1 MHTYQSE
8 PDQVLEITFSAASA
22 AADAATASSCSLGPP
37 PPSIIPRPSPLP
49 PVTSTLERLVNGGA
63 SGGTRAAW
71 LHVHSHPPTR
81 THRVYLA
88 GNHAASD
95 GRNGLAVLHTFLE
108 ELGRAVVPGAGG
120 APGAALVRSSAGG
133 GLLCGG
139 GGLEEG
145 PASSATTQPRSP
157 PPPPPR
163 RPPIPDAFLPRP
175 AGPVRGDGSHWATA
189 LATAEEDA
197 QRAGTGAPSAP
208 FAPPPPYNTRLTLEA
223 WSRGETAA
231 LVGAARAAGATVQ
244 GALSTAMALG
254 ALEAAGAARAAAA
267 AGCAD
272 AEEWLAVGGGA
283 APGASRAAALA
294 LLPATLL
301 FQCPIDMRA
310 RLGVDSRFGGQG
322 ASLLWWP
329 QEVEAGQ
336 GLWAV
341 AAAATRGAHRARAG
355 GGGEAFWARL
365 RAGEVAHEVVGGI
378 DGREA
383 PWVPPYTVR
392 RQDEG
397 WRAQV
402 RSHRISCPS
411 AWERGARCTARC
423 LNLLPLSPCV
433 PLFSSP
439 VPSKSKQTTA
449 SSLGPGPLTQTYG
462 LHLAL
467 RTAHVALGT
476 GGAPPLGGG
485 GGDLMTHAH
494 SVAGRLAVTHS
505 AQGFGPRLADMV
517 AGRTGRVL
525 KALACGSGSGLT
537 VADALGL

>member
-208 FAPPPPYNTRLTLEA
+208 FAPPLPTTHASRSRPGPGARRLPWWAPPGPRAPPCRAPCRPPWRWARWRRRARPGRRPRRGARTRRSGWRWAVGRPRARRGRPPWPCSRPPSSSNAPSTCGPA
-223 WSRGETAA
+223 WASTPAS
-231 LVGAARAAGATVQ
+231 AARARPCCGGRRRSRRGRACGRWPPRPRGAPTAPGRAGVGRLFGPACERGRWRTRWW
-244 GALSTAMALG
+244 GAL
-254 ALEAAGAARAAAA
+254 
-267 AGCAD
+267 
-272 AEEWLAVGGGA
+272 
-283 APGASRAAALA
+283 
-294 LLPATLL
+294 
-301 FQCPIDMRA
+301 
-310 RLGVDSRFGGQG
+310 
-322 ASLLWWP
+322 
-329 QEVEAGQ
+329 
-336 GLWAV
+336 
-341 AAAATRGAHRARAG
+341 
-355 GGGEAFWARL
+355 
-365 RAGEVAHEVVGGI
+365 
-378 DGREA
+378 
-383 PWVPPYTVR
+383 
-392 RQDEG
+392 
-397 WRAQV
+397 
-402 RSHRISCPS
+402 
-411 AWERGARCTARC
+411 
-423 LNLLPLSPCV
+423 
-433 PLFSSP
+433 
-439 VPSKSKQTTA
+439 
-449 SSLGPGPLTQTYG
+449 
-462 LHLAL
+462 
-467 RTAHVALGT
+467 T
-476 GGAPPLGGG
+476 GGRRPGC
-485 GGDLMTHAH
+485 
-494 SVAGRLAVTHS
+494 R
-505 AQGFGPRLADMV
+505 
-517 AGRTGRVL
+517 RTR
-525 KALACGSGSGLT
+525 
-537 VADALGL
+537 